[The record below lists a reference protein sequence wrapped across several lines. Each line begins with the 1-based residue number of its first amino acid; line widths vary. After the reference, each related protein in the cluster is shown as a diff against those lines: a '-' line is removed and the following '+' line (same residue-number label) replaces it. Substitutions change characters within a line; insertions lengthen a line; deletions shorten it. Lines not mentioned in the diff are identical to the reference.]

1 MAVGA
6 SGLRL
11 FGLVVRDGLKLVA
24 IGVFAG
30 VFVTVD
36 GSRVLR
42 GLLCGIEATD
52 IATYM
57 AASLVLIS
65 IALTVAWIGGRRAVK
80 VDPMIA
86 MRPE

>member
-42 GLLCGIEATD
+42 GLLYGIEATD

-57 AASLVLIS
+57 AATLVLIS
-65 IALTVAWIGGRRAVK
+65 IALTVAWIRGRRAVK